1 MLTKLIGHTIKA
13 IKIYKPTHGKRIFG
27 YNAGDMKE
35 KLINTSETNFVIY
48 YRNSKVSLM
57 ASKDCTDYIIF
68 SCASP
73 NKICEY
79 KDIIKEMKKLIGNK
93 IIEVEFKKKEE
104 CVTYGKLYRLDEYYY
119 LRLSNGDR
127 IPICL
132 SILSNEENKYDKVPL
147 VEKYVMEVGKNNGKR
162 IFRK

>member
-13 IKIYKPTHGKRIFG
+13 VKIYKPTRGKRIFG

-48 YRNSKVSLM
+48 CRDSKVSLM
-57 ASKDCTDYIIF
+57 VSKDCADYIIL

-79 KDIIKEMKKLIGNK
+79 KDIIKEMQKLIGNK

-104 CVTYGKLYRLDEYYY
+104 YMTYGKFYRLDEYYY
-119 LRLSNGDR
+119 LILSNGDK
-127 IPICL
+127 IPVCL
-132 SILSNEENKYDKVPL
+132 SILSNTEGKYDKVPL
-147 VEKYVMEVGKNNGKR
+147 IEKYVMEVEKNNGKR